1 MKEQIKLA
9 ISRFS
14 RFITEAESKAK
25 ELCDV
30 KDLSSSQIIFLETIN
45 ELGNPS
51 ITELSQA
58 LGVKKP
64 SVTVAVER
72 LITKGCI
79 YKTSSDAD
87 RRSSHLHLTDIGNQ
101 VNQRHEYAH
110 EYLAE
115 RIIKSLTVEEQA
127 QFVSLLDKLYNHKK

>member
-30 KDLSSSQIIFLETIN
+30 KDLSSSQINYLETIN

-58 LGVKKP
+58 LGHGDTPRSFDLCRQGESKGKANP
-64 SVTVAVER
+64 SLDWVA
-72 LITKGCI
+72 G
-79 YKTSSDAD
+79 
-87 RRSSHLHLTDIGNQ
+87 RRFG
-101 VNQRHEYAH
+101 
-110 EYLAE
+110 
-115 RIIKSLTVEEQA
+115 
-127 QFVSLLDKLYNHKK
+127 